1 MGITRRLPA
10 EIFFI
15 LSRILARWIS
25 AQDACNEPIYS
36 RVPRST
42 FWPDPSVS
50 FSVGCSRG
58 PCSTVYPA
66 QPMTH
71 VIAAATHAPVHCFK
85 KQFASFS
92 PSFSSARS
100 RGQAE
105 AEFSGAIAA
114 TPPRR
119 RRSPLLRR
127 EVATSVSEP
136 LTEYFARGTD
146 LAMVVLSPV
155 GQATNHLSQAGE
167 GTNHLVDLAVGS
179 LIHEPVANPG

>member
-85 KQFASFS
+85 NNSLLFLLCSHPLVREDRQRWSSRRYRRNSAAS
-92 PSFSSARS
+92 PSL
-100 RGQAE
+100 
-105 AEFSGAIAA
+105 AA
-114 TPPRR
+114 APPRGSHVCQR
-119 RRSPLLRR
+119 APDGILR
-127 EVATSVSEP
+127 AW
-136 LTEYFARGTD
+136 
-146 LAMVVLSPV
+146 
-155 GQATNHLSQAGE
+155 H
-167 GTNHLVDLAVGS
+167 
-179 LIHEPVANPG
+179 